1 MSFPFPLLL
10 RRPFSTSFRCSY
22 RTKKIPEDIVASAL
36 TTQPTRR
43 GHSEDTPSIE
53 NIKPEAESRS
63 VLIPKAPNKR
73 KPRKVNIPLPVNRVD
88 LPPRSQWRNYFP
100 SSGMA
105 FKSRISIANPETAA
119 LVADSFV
126 PSGSR
131 DKVIVEAYPGPG
143 VLTRALMQLP
153 KERIRKIIVLEDVE
167 KYLDFL
173 HPLQEADPRVQILP
187 MNGFSWDTYHQLDVQ
202 GFLDG
207 VENVPWNQPNPY
219 LHFISHLPMDV
230 LGEQLLAQLLR
241 CAPEQSWLFKHGRI
255 SMSYLMHDWVWD
267 RISASTEDPARCKLS
282 VIAQAVSEFKYTIDP
297 QLLVP
302 YNNHFYPDAT
312 NPAHSSKTENRRRG
326 TPFIAGT
333 FRPLEHQI
341 IQPGMLDKWDYC
353 LRKLFVLK
361 STSLKDAVGH
371 LAPGSD
377 VLKSYLAGD
386 DVPPEQRTDM
396 KKIIK
401 KMSGEDWAALV
412 GAFDRWPFAPEELLI
427 TDSFSRDDRI

>member
-1 MSFPFPLLL
+1 MSFQFLL
-10 RRPFSTSFRCSY
+10 RRPFSTSIRRSY
-22 RTKKIPEDIVASAL
+22 RTKNIPEDIVAKAL

-43 GHSEDTPSIE
+43 GRPKDIQSIE
-53 NIKPEAESRS
+53 DVKPEAEPQSAS
-63 VLIPKAPNKR
+63 TSKAVR
-73 KPRKVNIPLPVNRVD
+73 KPKTRKANIPLPVDRFE
-88 LPPRSQWRNYFP
+88 LPPRSEWRNYFP
-100 SSGMA
+100 TSGMA

-119 LVADSFV
+119 LVAESFV

-131 DKVIVEAYPGPG
+131 DKVIIEAYPGPG
-143 VLTRALMQLP
+143 TLTRALMQLP

-167 KYLDFL
+167 QYLNFL
-173 HPLQEADPRVQILP
+173 NPLQEADPRVQVLP

-202 GFLDG
+202 GFLDD
-207 VENVPWNQPNPY
+207 VENVPWNQSNPY

-255 SMSYLMHDWVWD
+255 PMSYLMHDWVWD

-282 VIAQAVSEFKYTIDP
+282 VIAQAVSEFNHTIDP
-297 QLLVP
+297 RLLVP

-312 NPAHSSKTENRRRG
+312 NPAYSSKTENRRRG
-326 TPFIAGT
+326 TPFVAGT

-341 IQPGMLDKWDYC
+341 IQSGMLDKWDYC

-361 STSLKDAVGH
+361 STPLKNAVGH

-377 VLKSYLAGD
+377 VLKSYLTGD
-386 DVPPEQRTDM
+386 DVPPDQRTDM
-396 KKIIK
+396 MKIIK
-401 KMSGEDWAALV
+401 KMSVEDWAAVV

>member
-1 MSFPFPLLL
+1 MSFPFLLQ
-10 RRPFSTSFRCSY
+10 RPFSTSIRRSY
-22 RTKKIPEDIVASAL
+22 RIKNIPEDIVAKAL

-43 GHSEDTPSIE
+43 DRSEDIQSIE
-53 NIKPEAESRS
+53 DIKPEAELQSIS
-63 VLIPKAPNKR
+63 TSKAVR
-73 KPRKVNIPLPVNRVD
+73 KPKTRKANIPLPINRFD
-88 LPPRSQWRNYFP
+88 LPPRSKWRNYFP
-100 SSGMA
+100 TSGMA

-119 LVADSFV
+119 LVAESFV

-131 DKVIVEAYPGPG
+131 DKVIIEAYPGPG
-143 VLTRALMQLP
+143 ALTRALMQLP

-167 KYLDFL
+167 QYLNFL
-173 HPLQEADPRVQILP
+173 NPLQEADPRVQVLP

-202 GFLDG
+202 GFLDD
-207 VENVPWNQPNPY
+207 VENIPWNQSNPY

-255 SMSYLMHDWVWD
+255 PMSYLMHDWVWD

-282 VIAQAVSEFKYTIDP
+282 VIAQAVSEFSHAIEP
-297 QLLVP
+297 RLLVP

-312 NPAHSSKTENRRRG
+312 NPAYSSKTENRRRG
-326 TPFIAGT
+326 TPFVAGT

-341 IQPGMLDKWDYC
+341 IQSGMLDKWDYC

-361 STSLKDAVGH
+361 STPLKNAVGH

-377 VLKSYLAGD
+377 VLKSYLTGD
-386 DVPPEQRTDM
+386 DVPLHQRTDM
-396 KKIIK
+396 KKTIK
-401 KMSGEDWAALV
+401 KMSVEDWAAVV

>member
-1 MSFPFPLLL
+1 MSFPLLL
-10 RRPFSTSFRCSY
+10 RRSFSTSIRCSY
-22 RTKKIPEDIVASAL
+22 RTKNIPEDIVAEAL
-36 TTQPTRR
+36 TKQLTRR
-43 GHSEDTPSIE
+43 GRSEDIQSIK
-53 NIKPEAESRS
+53 NIKPEAEPQIAST
-63 VLIPKAPNKR
+63 PKAVGKR
-73 KPRKVNIPLPVNRVD
+73 KPRKANIPLPVNRID
-88 LPPRSQWRNYFP
+88 LPPRSTWRNYFP
-100 SSGMA
+100 TSGMA

-126 PSGSR
+126 PSGSK

-143 VLTRALMQLP
+143 ALTRALMQLP

-167 KYLDFL
+167 QYLNFL
-173 HPLQEADPRVQILP
+173 NPLQEADPRVQVLP

-202 GFLDG
+202 GFLDD
-207 VENVPWNQPNPY
+207 VENIPWNESNPY

-241 CAPEQSWLFKHGRI
+241 CAPEQSWLFKYGRI

-267 RISASTEDPARCKLS
+267 RISASPEHQARCKLS
-282 VIAQAVSEFKYTIDP
+282 VIAQAVSEFNHTIDP

-302 YNNHFYPDAT
+302 YNSHFYPDAT
-312 NPAHSSKTENRRRG
+312 NPAYSLKTENRRRG

-361 STSLKDAVGH
+361 STPLKDAVGH

-377 VLKSYLAGD
+377 ALKSYLAGD
-386 DVPPEQRTDM
+386 DVPPDQRTDM
-396 KKIIK
+396 MKSIR
-401 KMSGEDWAALV
+401 KMSVEDWAAVV